1 MPTGPKDVSLDLPR
15 NGVVAIVGRNGSGKS
30 SLLRAVTGLE
40 RHYEGRITIGGTDV
54 RSYAPRWLR
63 QRFGVVDQE
72 TSLFS
77 GTVRENIQAAVSDV
91 LTEEEVDAALQ
102 FSSAKSF
109 VRNLP
114 KGLDTELLPAA
125 QNLSGGQRQRLTISR
140 AVLRVPEVAVFDEP
154 TSALDAEQALAL
166 ERRILAM
173 GRDRLIILV
182 THHLFSARAADLIVV
197 LDEGVLAGTGRHED
211 LVERC
216 EPYKKLWR
224 DYVRT

>member
-1 MPTGPKDVSLDLPR
+1 M
-15 NGVVAIVGRNGSGKS
+15 
-30 SLLRAVTGLE
+30 
-40 RHYEGRITIGGTDV
+40 
-54 RSYAPRWLR
+54 
-63 QRFGVVDQE
+63 
-72 TSLFS
+72 
-77 GTVRENIQAAVSDV
+77 
-91 LTEEEVDAALQ
+91 
-102 FSSAKSF
+102 
-109 VRNLP
+109 
-114 KGLDTELLPAA
+114 
-125 QNLSGGQRQRLTISR
+125 
-140 AVLRVPEVAVFDEP
+140 PEVAVFDEP

-197 LDEGVLAGTGRHED
+197 LDEGALAGTGRHED